1 MRGRPFGWSRQAR
14 DGLTQAGTGYQQIVS
29 TDGLASIWL
38 DPPPP
43 IETDPIDSDAH
54 YDVAVVGAGLTGLV
68 TALQLAQAGRR
79 VAVLEARSVGAVT
92 TGHSTAKVTLLQ
104 GTRLSTV
111 VANHTEQVAGAYVE
125 GNREAQAW
133 LTAYAAAHGVQ
144 MQHRDAYTYASTQS
158 GASAVRREF
167 DIARRVGLPVEMT
180 DAVELPYPTYAAVCL
195 PDQVQIDPV
204 EVLAALARD
213 LRAAGGV
220 LSETV
225 RVTRVVRDESCH
237 LITSAGSVTA
247 DNVVLATGIP
257 FLDRGLYFAKVTAQR
272 SYAMAFRG
280 ATQIPQGMY
289 ISADSPTR
297 SLRTALHNGAE
308 VLLVGGNGHPAGR
321 HSKNP
326 SELIA
331 DLTEWTR
338 RWFEGAERT
347 HVWSAQ
353 DYEAHGGVPFVGK
366 LPRGGGQVYL
376 ATGYSKW
383 GMTNAVAAALRIRGE
398 IVDDEPAWARTL
410 GTRVS
415 KPASAIRYFRANAAM
430 GFAAAQGWLSAE
442 LHPLKDEDRTPA
454 EGTGVVGA
462 ERGEPVA
469 ISTVD
474 GRTCSLSAICTH
486 LGGIVRFNDLEKS
499 WDCPLHGSRFA
510 ADGTLLEGPATSNL
524 KQRSA

>member
-1 MRGRPFGWSRQAR
+1 
-14 DGLTQAGTGYQQIVS
+14 VS
-29 TDGLASIWL
+29 TEGLASIWF
-38 DPPPP
+38 DPPPT
-43 IETDPIDSDAH
+43 IETDQLASDAH

-68 TALQLAQAGRR
+68 TALLLTQAGRR
-79 VAVLEARSVGAVT
+79 VAVLEARSAGAVT
-92 TGHSTAKVTLLQ
+92 TGHSTAKLTLLQ
-104 GTRLSTV
+104 GTRLSTI
-111 VANHTEQVAGAYVE
+111 VANHTEHVAAAYLE

-133 LTAYAAAHGVQ
+133 LTAYAAGHRVQ

-167 DIARRVGLPVEMT
+167 DIARRLGLPVEMT
-180 DAVELPYPTYAAVCL
+180 DAAELPYPTYGAVCL
-195 PDQVQIDPV
+195 RDQAQINPVQ
-204 EVLAALARD
+204 VLAGLARD
-213 LRAAGGV
+213 LRAAGGR
-220 LSETV
+220 LSENV
-225 RVTRVVRDESCH
+225 RVRKVVRDESCR
-237 LITSAGSVTA
+237 LITSAGTITA
-247 DNVVLATGIP
+247 DNVVLATGVP

-272 SYAMAFRG
+272 SYALAFRA
-280 ATQIPQGMY
+280 ATPIPQGMY
-289 ISADSPTR
+289 ISADPPTR
-297 SLRTALHNGAE
+297 SLRTALHNGE
-308 VLLVGGNGHPAGR
+308 ELLLVGGNGHPVGR

-326 SELIA
+326 SELVA
-331 DLTEWTR
+331 DLTEWTS
-338 RWFEGAERT
+338 RWFEGVERT

-383 GMTNAVAAALRIRGE
+383 GMTNSVAAALRITGE
-398 IVDDEPAWARTL
+398 IVDDVPPWARTL

-430 GFAAAQGWLSAE
+430 GVAAAQGWLSAE
-442 LHPLKDEDRTPA
+442 LHPLKAEDRTPA

-462 ERGEPVA
+462 DRGEPVA

-474 GRTCSLSAICTH
+474 GRTCAVSAICTH

-510 ADGTLLEGPATSNL
+510 ADGTLLEGPSTSNL
-524 KQRSA
+524 KPRSA

>member
-1 MRGRPFGWSRQAR
+1 
-14 DGLTQAGTGYQQIVS
+14 VS
-29 TDGLASIWL
+29 IDGLASVWF
-38 DPPPP
+38 DPPPT
-43 IETDPIDSDAH
+43 IETDEFDSDAH

-68 TALQLAQAGRR
+68 TALLLARAGRR

-104 GTRLSTV
+104 GTRLSTI
-111 VANHTEQVAGAYVE
+111 VANHTEHVAGAYLE
-125 GNREAQAW
+125 GNREAQVW
-133 LTAYAAAHGVQ
+133 LTAYAAEHKVQ
-144 MQHRDAYTYASTQS
+144 MQQRDAYTYAGTQS
-158 GASAVRREF
+158 GSSAIRREF
-167 DIARRVGLPVEMT
+167 DIARRLGLPVEMT

-195 PDQVQIDPV
+195 PDQVQVNPV
-204 EVLAALARD
+204 DVLAALAGD
-213 LRAAGGV
+213 LRAAGGT
-220 LSETV
+220 LSERV
-225 RVTRVVRDESCH
+225 RVTRVTREETSE

-272 SYAMAFRG
+272 SYALAFRG
-280 ATQIPQGMY
+280 ATQIPKGMY

-297 SLRTALHNGAE
+297 SLRTALHDGE
-308 VLLVGGNGHPAGR
+308 ELLLVGGNGHPVGR
-321 HSKNP
+321 HSTNP
-326 SELIA
+326 SELIT
-331 DLTEWTR
+331 DLTHWTR

-366 LPRGGGQVYL
+366 LPRGGGHVYL

-383 GMTNAVAAALRIRGE
+383 GMTNSVTAALRISGE
-398 IVDDEPAWARTL
+398 ILHNLPPWARTL

-415 KPASAIRYFRANAAM
+415 KPASAIRYFRANAAI

-442 LHPLKDEDRTPA
+442 LHPLKDQERTPA
-454 EGTGVVGA
+454 EGAGVVRA

-474 GRTCSLSAICTH
+474 GRTCALSAVCTH

-524 KQRSA
+524 KPRSG

>member
-1 MRGRPFGWSRQAR
+1 MRGRPFGLVATCSGWVDQS
-14 DGLTQAGTGYQQIVS
+14 GTGYQQIVS
-29 TDGLASIWL
+29 TDELASVWF
-38 DPPPP
+38 DPPPT
-43 IETDPIDSDAH
+43 IETDQIDSDAH
-54 YDVAVVGAGLTGLV
+54 YDVAIVGAGLTGLV
-68 TALQLAQAGRR
+68 TALLQAKAGRR

-111 VANHTEQVAGAYVE
+111 VANHTEHVAGAYVE

-133 LTAYAAAHGVQ
+133 LTTYAAEHSVQ

-167 DIARRVGLPVEMT
+167 DIARRLGLPVEMT
-180 DAVELPYPTYAAVCL
+180 DAVELPYATYAAVCL
-195 PDQVQIDPV
+195 PDQVQINPV

-213 LRAAGGV
+213 LRAAGGR
-220 LSETV
+220 LSENV

-237 LITSAGSVTA
+237 LITSAGTIKA
-247 DNVVLATGIP
+247 DNVVLATGVP

-272 SYAMAFRG
+272 SYALAFRG
-280 ATQIPQGMY
+280 ATQVPQGMY

-297 SLRTALHNGAE
+297 SLRTALHNGE
-308 VLLVGGNGHPAGR
+308 ELLLVGGNGHPVGR
-321 HSKNP
+321 HSMNP

-331 DLTEWTR
+331 DLTKWTS
-338 RWFEGAERT
+338 RWFEGAERA
-347 HVWSAQ
+347 HAWSAQ
-353 DYEAHGGVPFVGK
+353 DYGAHGGVPFVGK

-376 ATGYSKW
+376 ATGYGKW
-383 GMTNAVAAALRIRGE
+383 GMTNSVAAALRISGE
-398 IVDDEPAWARTL
+398 ILDDEPPWARTL

-415 KPASAIRYFRANAAM
+415 KPASAIRYFRANVAM
-430 GFAAAQGWLSAE
+430 GVAAAQGWLSAE

-469 ISTVD
+469 VSTVD
-474 GRTCSLSAICTH
+474 GQTCSLSAICTH

-510 ADGTLLEGPATSNL
+510 ADGTLLEGPATTNL

>member
-1 MRGRPFGWSRQAR
+1 MRGRPFGLVATGSG
-14 DGLTQAGTGYQQIVS
+14 GLTKRERGYQQIVS
-29 TDGLASIWL
+29 TDELASVWL
-38 DPPPP
+38 DPPPT
-43 IETDPIDSDAH
+43 IETDQIDSDAH

-68 TALQLAQAGRR
+68 TALLLAQAGRG

-111 VANHTEQVAGAYVE
+111 VANHTEHVAGAYVE
-125 GNREAQAW
+125 GNREAQTW
-133 LTAYAAAHGVQ
+133 LTAYAAEHDVQ

-167 DIARRVGLPVEMT
+167 DIARRLGLPVDMT

-195 PDQVQIDPV
+195 RDQMQINPA
-204 EVLAALARD
+204 EILAALARD
-213 LRAAGGV
+213 LRAAGGR
-220 LSETV
+220 LSENA

-237 LITSAGSVTA
+237 LITSAGNITA

-257 FLDRGLYFAKVTAQR
+257 FLDRGLYFAKVTPQR

-280 ATQIPQGMY
+280 VTQIPQGMY
-289 ISADSPTR
+289 ISADLPTR
-297 SLRTALHNGAE
+297 SLRAALRNGE
-308 VLLVGGNGHPAGR
+308 ELLLVGGNGHPAGR
-321 HSKNP
+321 HTVNP

-331 DLTEWTR
+331 DLTEWTS

-383 GMTNAVAAALRIRGE
+383 GMTNSVAAALRIRGE
-398 IVDDEPAWARTL
+398 IVDDELPWARTL
-410 GTRVS
+410 ATRVS

-430 GFAAAQGWLSAE
+430 GVAAAQGWLSAE
-442 LHPLKDEDRTPA
+442 LHPLKDEDRRPA

-474 GRTCSLSAICTH
+474 GQTCSLSAVCTH